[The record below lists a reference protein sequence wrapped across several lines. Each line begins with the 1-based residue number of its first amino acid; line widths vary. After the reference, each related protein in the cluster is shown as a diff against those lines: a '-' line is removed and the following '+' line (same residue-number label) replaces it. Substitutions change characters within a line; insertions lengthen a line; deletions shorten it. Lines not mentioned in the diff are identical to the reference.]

1 MHSGHLPHAPLRLC
15 WMRPSGKLLRSPR
28 GRQAPLAQRKP
39 GGCKSAWAHCEND
52 MRRLTVTQLAME
64 LSTAAGKYPRA
75 TMIRRWTEYGPIA
88 KQWWRRV
95 AKRAIAL
102 ERKP

>member
-1 MHSGHLPHAPLRLC
+1 MPKQSAADRNAAA
-15 WMRPSGKLLRSPR
+15 RK
-28 GRQAPLAQRKP
+28 AQQMK
-39 GGCKSAWAHCEND
+39 H
-52 MRRLTVTQLAME
+52 LTVTQLAME
-64 LSTAAGKYPRA
+64 LSTAAGQYPRA

>member
-1 MHSGHLPHAPLRLC
+1 
-15 WMRPSGKLLRSPR
+15 
-28 GRQAPLAQRKP
+28 
-39 GGCKSAWAHCEND
+39 